1 MVINLIVWLMA
12 GLTGGRGA
20 GDYYRLGPGSM
31 VAGAIG
37 GVVGALIFQVL
48 IPDLGGIRI
57 GPLIVQLIVA
67 VVSGAVLTVIAKRF
81 LKTRGY

>member
-1 MVINLIVWLMA
+1 MVNLIIWLIA

-20 GDYYRLGPGSM
+20 GEYYRLGPGSM

-37 GVVGALIFQVL
+37 GVVGALILQVL
-48 IPDLGGIRI
+48 IPDLGGIDL

-81 LKTRGY
+81 LLTRGY